1 MGMEEYGEQKTN
13 AEKTEKGYSLIQ
25 IILGV
30 IMLYIGLHH
39 LPAATEVDTVATTI
53 SEETAAETAPLP
65 SEESDP
71 CPNGAAY
78 YLYVAGIVILV
89 TNLVSIVSR
98 ISKYLAMK
106 DGTIDCGEACGLG
119 FLSFALL
126 VLFIADIAMLIW
138 GSVLVFGAWST
149 WTDDYATYAAA
160 PEELNYCAYQPM
172 MTAFVILIIK
182 WVLIPL
188 LMALI
193 CCCGCLCACFGIKA
207 ASSAQNTV

>member
-1 MGMEEYGEQKTN
+1 MDQVSEEKKDNADKTQ
-13 AEKTEKGYSLIQ
+13 KGYSFAQ

-30 IMLYIGLHH
+30 IMLVIGLKH
-39 LPAATEVDTVATTI
+39 LPAATEGDAIATTI
-53 SEETAAETAPLP
+53 SEETAAEAPLP

-78 YLYVAGIVILV
+78 YLYVAGIVLLV
-89 TNLVSIVSR
+89 ANLVSIVSH
-98 ISKYLAMK
+98 ISKYLAMR
-106 DGTIDCGEACGLG
+106 DGKVDCGEKCGLG
-119 FLSFALL
+119 ILSFASFGM
-126 VLFIADIAMLIW
+126 VIADIVMLIW